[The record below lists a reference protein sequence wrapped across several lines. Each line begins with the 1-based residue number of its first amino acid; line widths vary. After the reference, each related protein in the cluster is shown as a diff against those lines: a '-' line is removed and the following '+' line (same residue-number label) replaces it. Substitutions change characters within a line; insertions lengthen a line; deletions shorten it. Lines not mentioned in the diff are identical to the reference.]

1 MPDTQWPEF
10 ESLDEILGIAG
21 PLLEIMDILAMEE
34 GADRYLVLVG
44 QGMARVTGF
53 EPNEEQLSRLKARPG
68 PYTYHS
74 AFLGDGK
81 LTNDICD
88 KARILCALSQCASMA
103 AMLV

>member
-34 GADRYLVLVG
+34 DADRYLVLVG